1 MLVRTSLMDYTS
13 FIYLLN
19 IRNFIWIR
27 SESGGEMNCAASLAS
42 SVVSSADDANVTN
55 DDDDDTKREKTC
67 DNLFICIITTL
78 NHVSTVKVFRKLP
91 IRYTLVSMCGRHPEE
106 TNLDLFPNDETR
118 LMLTSIVLLTTL
130 LMFL

>member
-78 NHVSTVKVFRKLP
+78 NHVSIVKVFR
-91 IRYTLVSMCGRHPEE
+91 
-106 TNLDLFPNDETR
+106 
-118 LMLTSIVLLTTL
+118 TSDQVHIHLSQCAVAIQKR
-130 LMFL
+130 